1 MMSKIKILISLGKKV
16 FNAVEHS
23 KPIPLAGKPT
33 GRTPLFSL
41 KNPHIL
47 EAIPD
52 KYLTPN
58 YIDKM
63 SKLEGKSLKEACA
76 YLDKIELNTVAKPK
90 LNLHEMYAKELEKA
104 AKNADRPDVFLNFAK
119 RSRAG
124 EFKGAGLYE
133 RILTAKYSN
142 IRFAKYTNVPNGID
156 KYTILDKPGIKVNE
170 KNGWHYRLS
179 EQGVQ
184 KSFYRI
190 SINANGSKGLIDKL
204 DSFVSHKCYYK
215 TPADDA
221 GWAGRHDPIT
231 MYFSEKPTQEFCQ
244 RLMKVLN
251 ETKAIRSKNDVLV
264 GQKLMDGV
272 TIMKE
277 PTHDSIKLLLER
289 CEKISPEFRV
299 GAKSLITT
307 NSDGQ
312 MFCSAGQYY
321 VIEDLLKMLECV

>member
-23 KPIPLAGKPT
+23 KPISLAGKPT
-33 GRTPLFSL
+33 
-41 KNPHIL
+41 
-47 EAIPD
+47 E
-52 KYLTPN
+52 
-58 YIDKM
+58 
-63 SKLEGKSLKEACA
+63 
-76 YLDKIELNTVAKPK
+76 
-90 LNLHEMYAKELEKA
+90 
-104 AKNADRPDVFLNFAK
+104 
-119 RSRAG
+119 
-124 EFKGAGLYE
+124 
-133 RILTAKYSN
+133 
-142 IRFAKYTNVPNGID
+142 
-156 KYTILDKPGIKVNE
+156 
-170 KNGWHYRLS
+170 
-179 EQGVQ
+179 
-184 KSFYRI
+184 
-190 SINANGSKGLIDKL
+190 
-204 DSFVSHKCYYK
+204 
-215 TPADDA
+215 
-221 GWAGRHDPIT
+221 
-231 MYFSEKPTQEFCQ
+231 EFCQ

-289 CEKISPEFRV
+289 CENISPEFRV